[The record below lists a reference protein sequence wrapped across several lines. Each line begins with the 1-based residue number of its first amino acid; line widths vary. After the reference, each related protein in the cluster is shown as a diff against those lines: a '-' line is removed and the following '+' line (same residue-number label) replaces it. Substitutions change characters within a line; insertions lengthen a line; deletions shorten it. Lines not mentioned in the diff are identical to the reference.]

1 MPSRSREAAPPR
13 APKPRSEN
21 ARASSPSNRC
31 NCTAPWASPKNSTSA
46 PISSG
51 SPPSTRCS
59 AAAPTIIAAT
69 PPWVGG
75 PTARPEHT
83 MDLSFSTEERGFEK
97 EVRDFIAQNL
107 TPEMKRA
114 TALTPSVFSDPDIGM
129 AWQRALHK
137 KGWGAPGWPVEH
149 GGPDWTPAQRWIFE
163 AECARAGVPN
173 VNVMGVKMV
182 GPVII
187 GFGSPEQKNFYLPK
201 ILSGEDYWCQG
212 YSEPGSGSDLSSLKT
227 RAVRDGDDYIV
238 NGTKIWTTHA
248 HYANRMFALV
258 RTNDTERQQD
268 GISFILIDM
277 KSPGIT
283 TRPILTIGGDHEVN
297 QVFFDDVRVPVA
309 NRVGEEG
316 KGWTYGKYL
325 LEFERGSGIAS
336 AKLRDALKTVSDLAE
351 SETTGRAIDDPDI
364 AVRMSEIEVDIDTLE
379 MTELRV
385 LSALQT
391 GQNPGAVSSLL
402 KLRVSEIRQA
412 VTRLGVEVI
421 GNDGLYVEPIRPLY
435 RLNETP
441 GISEQPGVYDFWRLV
456 GDPAG
461 YRGEDG
467 VGVVSHSTVVPGR
480 CEASNPEPRDSPMC
494 NCTSEVRTG
503 ARPGMTME
511 RGRPYTTAFAS
522 LIACQILAGVSGVLS
537 CLMPSSLSA

>member
-1 MPSRSREAAPPR
+1 
-13 APKPRSEN
+13 
-21 ARASSPSNRC
+21 
-31 NCTAPWASPKNSTSA
+31 
-46 PISSG
+46 
-51 SPPSTRCS
+51 
-59 AAAPTIIAAT
+59 
-69 PPWVGG
+69 
-75 PTARPEHT
+75 
-83 MDLSFSTEERGFEK
+83 MDLAFNAEERAFEK
-97 EVRDFIAQNL
+97 EVRDFIAANL

-187 GFGSPEQKNFYLPK
+187 GFGSPEQKNFYLPR

-227 RAVRDGDDYIV
+227 RAVRDGDDYVI

-248 HYANRMFALV
+248 HHANRMFALV
-258 RTNDTERQQD
+258 RTNETERQQD
-268 GISFILIDM
+268 GICFILIDM

-325 LEFERGSGIAS
+325 LEFERGAGIAS
-336 AKLRDALKTVSDLAE
+336 AKLRDALKTISDLAE
-351 SETTGRAIDDPDI
+351 SDVTGRAIDDPDI

-412 VTRLGVEVI
+412 VTRLGVDVI
-421 GNDGLYVEPIRPLY
+421 GNDGLYVEPVRPLY
-435 RLNETP
+435 RLNESAGNP
-441 GISEQPGVYDFWRLV
+441 GGVAAGGAGISQRPRVHDLRRLV

-461 YRGEDG
+461 DRGEDG
-467 VGVVSHSTVVPGR
+467 AGAVVAVVPGR
-480 CEASNPEPRDSPMC
+480 CEASNPEPREPGAID
-494 NCTSEVRTG
+494 TEVWSFGPSRNDGESLPT
-503 ARPGMTME
+503 P
-511 RGRPYTTAFAS
+511 AFAS
-522 LIACQILAGVSGVLS
+522 LIACQIFAGVSGVLS
-537 CLMPSSLSA
+537 CLMPSSLRHPSRHW

>member
-1 MPSRSREAAPPR
+1 M
-13 APKPRSEN
+13 
-21 ARASSPSNRC
+21 
-31 NCTAPWASPKNSTSA
+31 
-46 PISSG
+46 
-51 SPPSTRCS
+51 
-59 AAAPTIIAAT
+59 
-69 PPWVGG
+69 
-75 PTARPEHT
+75 
-83 MDLSFSTEERGFEK
+83 
-97 EVRDFIAQNL
+97 
-107 TPEMKRA
+107 
-114 TALTPSVFSDPDIGM
+114 
-129 AWQRALHK
+129 
-137 KGWGAPGWPVEH
+137 
-149 GGPDWTPAQRWIFE
+149 
-163 AECARAGVPN
+163 PN

-187 GFGSPEQKNFYLPK
+187 GFGSPEQKNFYLPR

-227 RAVRDGDDYIV
+227 RAVRDGDDYVI

-248 HYANRMFALV
+248 HHANRMFALV
-258 RTNDTERQQD
+258 RTNETERQQD

-351 SETTGRAIDDPDI
+351 SDATGRAIDDPDI

-391 GQNPGAVSSLL
+391 GQ
-402 KLRVSEIRQA
+402 I
-412 VTRLGVEVI
+412 
-421 GNDGLYVEPIRPLY
+421 
-435 RLNETP
+435 
-441 GISEQPGVYDFWRLV
+441 
-456 GDPAG
+456 PA
-461 YRGEDG
+461 
-467 VGVVSHSTVVPGR
+467 R
-480 CEASNPEPRDSPMC
+480 CRRC
-494 NCTSEVRTG
+494 
-503 ARPGMTME
+503 
-511 RGRPYTTAFAS
+511 
-522 LIACQILAGVSGVLS
+522 
-537 CLMPSSLSA
+537 

>member
-1 MPSRSREAAPPR
+1 
-13 APKPRSEN
+13 
-21 ARASSPSNRC
+21 
-31 NCTAPWASPKNSTSA
+31 
-46 PISSG
+46 
-51 SPPSTRCS
+51 
-59 AAAPTIIAAT
+59 
-69 PPWVGG
+69 
-75 PTARPEHT
+75 
-83 MDLSFSTEERGFEK
+83 MDLSFSAEERAFEQ
-97 EVRDFIAQNL
+97 EVREFIAQNL
-107 TPEMKRA
+107 TPEVKRA

-129 AWQRALHK
+129 AWQRALHR

-187 GFGSPEQKNFYLPK
+187 GFGTSEQKNFYLPR

-212 YSEPGSGSDLSSLKT
+212 YSEPGSGSDLASLKT
-227 RAVRDGDDYIV
+227 RAVRDGDHYVV

-248 HYANRMFALV
+248 HHANRMFALV
-258 RTNDTERQQD
+258 RTSDTPRQQD

-277 KSPGIT
+277 KSKGIT

-336 AKLRDALKTVSDLAE
+336 AKLREALKTVSDLAE
-351 SETTGRAIDDPDI
+351 SDATGRAIDDPDI
-364 AVRMSEIEVDIDTLE
+364 ALRMSEIEVDIDTLE

-421 GNDGLYVEPIRPLY
+421 GNDGLVCRADAAVLQTQPGAGDSGRHAAD
-435 RLNETP
+435 RA
-441 GISEQPGVYDFWRLV
+441 GISQRPRLYHFRRLV
-456 GDPAG
+456 RDPARHRRQDG
-461 YRGEDG
+461 AGAVVRMSEIYSPWPGFRLRQGFGGLIPKTRRSLG
-467 VGVVSHSTVVPGR
+467 VGGCPGR
-480 CEASNPEPRDSPMC
+480 QRLSCCR
-494 NCTSEVRTG
+494 TVRT
-503 ARPGMTME
+503 
-511 RGRPYTTAFAS
+511 
-522 LIACQILAGVSGVLS
+522 
-537 CLMPSSLSA
+537 